1 MPRDLPIKGR
11 DLEGVHFAMDFLSE
25 QNRWNENPKDREITA
40 KNKNVVIIGGG
51 DTGADCLGTSI
62 RQGAKSITQI
72 EIMPEPPE
80 GRSNDNPWPEWPMI
94 LRTSSAHEEGGDRQ
108 YSILT
113 SEFSGTKSLEKL
125 ICEKVEWKKD
135 KSGRYNMEKVDNSH
149 FEIKSELVLLAMG
162 FVHPLQEGLLS
173 NLDVEFDERGNVKT
187 DNNMMTNVS
196 KVFLSLIHI

>member
-80 GRSNDNPWPEWPMI
+80 GRSNDNPWPEWPMCAI
-94 LRTSSAHEEGGDRQ
+94 SLGRGWHMQVPTPRVGRPGGRWPASGASGELPGNSPPLACGTSHE
-108 YSILT
+108 
-113 SEFSGTKSLEKL
+113 
-125 ICEKVEWKKD
+125 
-135 KSGRYNMEKVDNSH
+135 NSH
-149 FEIKSELVLLAMG
+149 
-162 FVHPLQEGLLS
+162 
-173 NLDVEFDERGNVKT
+173 
-187 DNNMMTNVS
+187 
-196 KVFLSLIHI
+196 